1 VAGVVVFAQEG
12 LTSPG
17 KATPGRRYAALVIG
31 AVLSLVVGVGLM
43 ALLFYSIRRCYDEPP
58 TYPSPGDIPRR

>member
-1 VAGVVVFAQEG
+1 
-12 LTSPG
+12 LTLPG
-17 KATPGRRYAALVIG
+17 EATPGQGYAARAIG